1 MNRSTYPALNVAAK
15 RVRVSCVFLP
25 NGTSAP
31 TVASQVGVTSVA
43 RTAVGLFTLTLQ
55 DKYVA
60 LDSWAVTPMLNAA
73 ADTQAE
79 LYDDDIAS
87 DGTVKVRIKT
97 AGSDADVAANANNRI
112 CVVLWLKATTSD

>member
-60 LDSWAVTPMLNAA
+60 LDSWTVTPMLNAA

-87 DGTVKVRIKT
+87 AGTVKVRIKT

>member
-1 MNRSTYPALNVAAK
+1 MNRSTYEARNIAAK
-15 RVRVSCVFLP
+15 RVRVGCVFLP

-43 RTAVGLFTLTLQ
+43 RTAIGLFTLTLQ

-60 LDSWAVTPMLNAA
+60 LDSWSVSLMLDAA

-87 DGTVKVRIKT
+87 AGTVKVRIKT
-97 AGSDADVAANANNRI
+97 AGSDADVATDANNRVS
-112 CVVLWLKATTSD
+112 VVLWLKATTSD